1 MAVPSIPAPRPGGHT
16 PEGYL
21 QMSNHYLEQSRV
33 ELQAGDL
40 VQASEKLSGSVATAL
55 KAIAQQR
62 EWRHDS
68 HALRHAVV
76 SQLGTELGPSSP
88 TSQALFQGRDAGDIH
103 HESFFE
109 NFLFEED
116 VLYAI
121 EATEGFIRII
131 EQLMD
136 RIPLKPFTVDSDS
149 LHAHRIYR
157 LTGHEASHWAPPM
170 PWASPTLREKFVKG
184 RADPLN

>member
-1 MAVPSIPAPRPGGHT
+1 MTLASIPAPRPGGHA

-21 QMSNHYLEQSRV
+21 QMSNHYLRQSRV
-33 ELQAGDL
+33 ELEAGDL

-62 EWRHDS
+62 GWRHDS

-76 SQLGTELGPSSP
+76 SQLGTELGPFTP
-88 TSQALFQGRDAGDIH
+88 PAQALYQGRDAGDIH

-121 EATEGFIRII
+121 EATEAFARII

-136 RIPLKPFTVDSDS
+136 LPPKPFTVARP
-149 LHAHRIYR
+149 LHAHRIAQ
-157 LTGHEASHWAPPM
+157 LTGYEPPLG
-170 PWASPTLREKFVKG
+170 ATDALGFANFSGELREE
-184 RADPLN
+184 